1 MNGIVIQE
9 LFQRRHLA
17 HGLFPILTV
26 NSPSPIHVELSCVIL
41 ATQVIVDKYAQTLMV
56 ITQKRVST

>member
-9 LFQRRHLA
+9 PFQRRHLA
-17 HGLFPILTV
+17 HGLLPILTV
-26 NSPSPIHVELSCVIL
+26 NSPGPVEVELGCVIL

-56 ITQKRVST
+56 ITQKRIST